1 MSKHLKA
8 LGKLRKN
15 VLGLSTAN
23 LDTEIKSLSERRDK
37 LPTLIYE
44 KTDEAIAAEVLSN
57 MVDKYHLKEASLVER
72 ENKDSK
78 EGGTIIGFP
87 SSVEVRTFVDAINEE
102 LSAKCE
108 TQTVIDSAKKK
119 VIDFFAVKEGGLVEP
134 IGVDIPISGGVGK
147 PISGGVGRP
156 ISGGIDGDTIS
167 SITNYQRFNDNAYN
181 YADSS
186 KYLDFI
192 NLVEKGDLKLEFELT
207 NPHFNTL
214 SYTYNLESE
223 TFGREI
229 LGESEDFLGG
239 VQNEKG
245 NIIITNSDKENV
257 YNVYLSPTGAPVTT
271 TTYDLNKESFSDFVV
286 EVKEG
291 VKVTYSLTFQ
301 SRLKF
306 QPKVP
311 TKKSFD
317 VVERLALSYRDT
329 YIKKYTEYLPD
340 FAQLKYFLNQE
351 LEYEFGKYEPRF
363 PKEEPI
369 FPKEGEEV
377 TDFEKLKSNY
387 TQFTNDII
395 DELTS
400 LFYGTLSKSERIN
413 NIENYRKNISIAV
426 LNLGTQNDNSKN
438 ILRTYGEDN
447 LTVVK
452 DSLNSL
458 NKENDEIDTK
468 ITTLQTEKTTIN
480 EFDLKRR
487 EQLEDLDELL
497 GGIDTTFIDKAG
509 LSEGSIISAKSAHTE
524 TLKIYSGARIDKI
537 IKEAIAEGKFE
548 VEVFQL
554 TDIEAKLLL
563 DAGYYIKETTEVNV
577 IDPNNTVGGR
587 REEILTTW
595 TINWESA
602 NSILGEEAVVPVPE
616 APKEPLP

>member
-23 LDTEIKSLSERRDK
+23 LDTEITSLSGRRDK
-37 LPTLIYE
+37 LPTLIFDA
-44 KTDEAIAAEVLSN
+44 TDESTAAEVLAN
-57 MVDKYHLKEASLVER
+57 MVDKYHLKEASLVEIK
-72 ENKDSK
+72 EKDGSVRL
-78 EGGTIIGFP
+78 GFP
-87 SSVEVRTFVDAINEE
+87 SSIEVTTFVDAINEE

-119 VIDFFAVKEGGLVEP
+119 VNAFFAVKGGGL
-134 IGVDIPISGGVGK
+134 IGP
-147 PISGGVGRP
+147 
-156 ISGGIDGDTIS
+156 IDGSIDGTTTS
-167 SITNYQRFNDNAYN
+167 SILNYQKFNSNAYSYVDN
-181 YADSS
+181 S

-214 SYTYNLESE
+214 SYTYTLTGSLFGSE
-223 TFGREI
+223 KLGISKDFFGGI
-229 LGESEDFLGG
+229 
-239 VQNEKG
+239 QNEKG

-257 YNVYLSPTGAPVTT
+257 YNVYVSPTGTPVTT
-271 TTYDLNKESFSDFVV
+271 TTYDLNKESFSDF
-286 EVKEG
+286 EFINEKGEKE
-291 VKVTYSLTFQ
+291 TFSLTFEK
-301 SRLKF
+301 SGLVVKEN
-306 QPKVP
+306 KIP

-317 VVERLALSYRDT
+317 VVERLALAYRDT

-340 FAQLKYFLNQE
+340 FAQLKYFINQE
-351 LEYEFGKYEPRF
+351 LEYEFGKYESRLPF
-363 PKEEPI
+363 EGPL
-369 FPKEGEEV
+369 GEELGELELS
-377 TDFEKLKSNY
+377 DEDKLRSNY

-400 LFYGTLSKSERIN
+400 LFYGTLSKSKRIN
-413 NIENYRKNISIAV
+413 QIETYRKNISIAV

-438 ILRTYGEDN
+438 IVKTYGEGN

-452 DSLNSL
+452 DALNSL

-468 ITTLQTEKTTIN
+468 ITTLQTEKTTIS
-480 EFDLKRR
+480 EVELERR
-487 EQLEDLDELL
+487 EQTEDLEEIL
-497 GGIDTTFIDKAG
+497 GSVDTTFIDKQG
-509 LSEGSIISAKSAHTE
+509 LSDGSITSAKDAHIE
-524 TLKIYSGARIDKI
+524 TLKIYSGARVDKI
-537 IKEAIAEGKFE
+537 IKEAIAEGRFE
-548 VEVFQL
+548 VEVFEL

-577 IDPNNTVGGR
+577 IDPNNKAGGR

-602 NSILGEEAVVPVPE
+602 NSISIE

>member
-23 LDTEIKSLSERRDK
+23 LDTEITSLSGRRDK
-37 LPTLIYE
+37 LPTLIFDA
-44 KTDEAIAAEVLSN
+44 TDESTAAEVLAN
-57 MVDKYHLKEASLVER
+57 MVDKYHLKEASLVEIK
-72 ENKDSK
+72 EKDGSVRL
-78 EGGTIIGFP
+78 GFP
-87 SSVEVRTFVDAINEE
+87 SSIEVTTFVDAINEE

-119 VIDFFAVKEGGLVEP
+119 VNAFFAVKGGGL
-134 IGVDIPISGGVGK
+134 IGP
-147 PISGGVGRP
+147 
-156 ISGGIDGDTIS
+156 IDGSIDGTTTS
-167 SITNYQRFNDNAYN
+167 SILNYQKFNSNAYSYVDN
-181 YADSS
+181 S

-214 SYTYNLESE
+214 SYTYTLTGSLFGSE
-223 TFGREI
+223 KLGISKDFFGGI
-229 LGESEDFLGG
+229 
-239 VQNEKG
+239 QNEKG

-257 YNVYLSPTGAPVTT
+257 YNVYVSPTGTPVTT
-271 TTYDLNKESFSDFVV
+271 TTYDLNKESFSDF
-286 EVKEG
+286 EFINEKGEKE
-291 VKVTYSLTFQ
+291 TFSLTFEK
-301 SRLKF
+301 SGLVVKEN
-306 QPKVP
+306 KIP

-317 VVERLALSYRDT
+317 VVERLALAYRDT

-340 FAQLKYFLNQE
+340 FAQLKYFINQE
-351 LEYEFGKYEPRF
+351 LEYEFGKYESRLPF
-363 PKEEPI
+363 EGPL
-369 FPKEGEEV
+369 GEELGELELS
-377 TDFEKLKSNY
+377 DEDKLRSNY

-400 LFYGTLSKSERIN
+400 LFYGTLSKSKRIN
-413 NIENYRKNISIAV
+413 QIETYRKNISIAV

-438 ILRTYGEDN
+438 IVKTYGEGN

-452 DSLNSL
+452 DALNSL

-468 ITTLQTEKTTIN
+468 ITTLQTEKTTIS
-480 EFDLKRR
+480 EVELERR
-487 EQLEDLDELL
+487 EQTEDLEEIL
-497 GGIDTTFIDKAG
+497 GSVDTTFIDKQG
-509 LSEGSIISAKSAHTE
+509 LSDGSITSAKDAHIE
-524 TLKIYSGARIDKI
+524 TLKIYSGARVDKI

-548 VEVFQL
+548 VEVFDL

-577 IDPNNTVGGR
+577 IDPNNKAGGR

-602 NSILGEEAVVPVPE
+602 NSISIE